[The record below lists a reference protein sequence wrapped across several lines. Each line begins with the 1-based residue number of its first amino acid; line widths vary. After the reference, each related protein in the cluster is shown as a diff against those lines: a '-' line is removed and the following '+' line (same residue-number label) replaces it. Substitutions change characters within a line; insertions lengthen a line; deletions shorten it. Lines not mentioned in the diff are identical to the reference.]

1 VSRVVDETEAG
12 KGRRTP
18 TRKEA
23 EAARKKQ
30 MKVPVTR
37 KEQAKRD
44 RARNEEIRLKQR
56 EALKTGDEKYLPAR
70 ERGPVRKFC
79 RDYVDR
85 RWNVAEFLLPFL
97 AVAVVAI
104 IVGSQSSTVQTLL
117 TAVAYPIA
125 ILATVIDELFSRRG
139 PRQHRVR
146 RAAQHAAASL
156 PAAEAAGQ
164 ARRTAPRPLLAV
176 LEPVERTLRQ
186 AQRADCGICLRIR
199 VQGHGAVDLGLAV
212 EQAYLLDALLEQ
224 RLELLAD
231 PRLRVAPALELVR
244 STLDV
249 AERVLQRPCPAHDQL
264 SLVDG
269 CTNGG
274 LVTVNDSDRPRTS
287 TTTVAPSS
295 TPGSSSASAM
305 P

>member
-125 ILATVIDELFSRRG
+125 ILATVIDELF
-139 PRQHRVR
+139 
-146 RAAQHAAASL
+146 
-156 PAAEAAGQ
+156 
-164 ARRTAPRPLLAV
+164 
-176 LEPVERTLRQ
+176 
-186 AQRADCGICLRIR
+186 
-199 VQGHGAVDLGLAV
+199 
-212 EQAYLLDALLEQ
+212 
-224 RLELLAD
+224 
-231 PRLRVAPALELVR
+231 LVR
-244 STLDV
+244 GLRKQLKKRFSADEARGNTAYVVLRST
-249 AERVLQRPCPAHDQL
+249 QL
-264 SLVDG
+264 RRFRLPKPQVKRG
-269 CTNGG
+269 AP
-274 LVTVNDSDRPRTS
+274 LPDRY
-287 TTTVAPSS
+287 
-295 TPGSSSASAM
+295 
-305 P
+305 